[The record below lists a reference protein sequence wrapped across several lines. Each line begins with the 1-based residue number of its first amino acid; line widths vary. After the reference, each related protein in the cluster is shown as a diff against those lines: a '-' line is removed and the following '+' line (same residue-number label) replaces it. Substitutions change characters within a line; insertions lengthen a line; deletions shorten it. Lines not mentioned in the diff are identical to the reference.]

1 MKISVIIPT
10 YKPKS
15 YIWQCLDSLHNQK
28 LNHEYFEVIIVLNG
42 CKEPYY
48 SELQAYCNTHSNT
61 NWKLIQIDK
70 GGVSNARNLAL
81 RVFKGDY
88 VAFIDDDDYVSSDY
102 LGSLLELA
110 ARDTV
115 VLSDACA
122 FYDDTKEINETYG
135 PHCCYL
141 KYSSKKDVRLIS
153 VSKYF
158 NGPWMK
164 LLHKDIIGNK
174 TFEPRFKNGE
184 DSLFMFS
191 VSDKINQIKMAN
203 SNATYY
209 RRFRRD
215 GACYSKFSIA
225 YSIRNNLLLLAYYLG
240 YWLSNPLKYNFLFF
254 INRQCANIKD
264 MIYNIFNIRF

>member
-1 MKISVIIPT
+1 MIHIEKNNIPKELNECDVLLYGGGYTGRVIIE
-10 YKPKS
+10 
-15 YIWQCLDSLHNQK
+15 LFRQK
-28 LNHEYFEVIIVLNG
+28 G
-42 CKEPYY
+42 
-48 SELQAYCNTHSNT
+48 
-61 NWKLIQIDK
+61 IDIE
-70 GGVSNARNLAL
+70 AI
-81 RVFKGDY
+81 
-88 VAFIDDDDYVSSDY
+88 IDDDEGLQGEKIQDIPVISYQHFVS
-102 LGSLLELA
+102 
-110 ARDTV
+110 V
-115 VLSDACA
+115 
-122 FYDDTKEINETYG
+122 
-135 PHCCYL
+135 
-141 KYSSKKDVRLIS
+141 YSSKKDIRLIS

-264 MIYNIFNIRF
+264 MIYKIFNIRF